1 MTLHSFFGHVRL
13 PLASGNE
20 DQVPLL
26 QELWAYFVTRWLTP
40 DYSGYI
46 YENIKIDPNPLIS
59 PAAVILAA
67 FAAVMIGCSLW
78 IFRRRTLGRLV
89 RRLLRQDAL
98 GPQNAK
104 TFAELS
110 LDAKSA
116 PARFINRLT
125 LAKMV
130 RCVEEDAFYGV
141 NTENSDSTDSPEG
154 EEGAEK
160 AESAESA
167 EPAGNEPDASTAET
181 ADTPEGTPTAETA
194 EKTEETEKTEE
205 IRPDAF
211 ALSQVAKVKY
221 KRKPEDHFY
230 IAADKKHRAAVLFDS
245 KGTNPMGL
253 LVVAA
258 SFLIVAVLLV
268 KIWPSL
274 LHLFDKAISG
284 FKRF

>member
-1 MTLHSFFGHVRL
+1 M
-13 PLASGNE
+13 
-20 DQVPLL
+20 

-141 NTENSDSTDSPEG
+141 NTENGENTDSPEG

-160 AESAESA
+160 VESAEN
-167 EPAGNEPDASTAET
+167 AGNEPDASAAETADTPEGTSTAET
-181 ADTPEGTPTAETA
+181 ADTPEGTPAAETA
-194 EKTEETEKTEE
+194 EKTEESEESEE

>member
-1 MTLHSFFGHVRL
+1 M
-13 PLASGNE
+13 
-20 DQVPLL
+20 

-104 TFAELS
+104 TFAALS

-141 NTENSDSTDSPEG
+141 NTGNGENTDSPEG

-160 AESAESA
+160 VESAESAESA
-167 EPAGNEPDASTAET
+167 EPAENAGNEPDASTAET

-194 EKTEETEKTEE
+194 EKTEESEESEE

-258 SFLIVAVLLV
+258 SFLVVAVLLV

>member
-1 MTLHSFFGHVRL
+1 M
-13 PLASGNE
+13 
-20 DQVPLL
+20 

-141 NTENSDSTDSPEG
+141 TTENGDSTDSPEG

-160 AESAESA
+160 AENAENAENAESAESA
-167 EPAGNEPDASTAET
+167 EPAESAESAESAGNEPDASTAET

-194 EKTEETEKTEE
+194 EKTEE

>member
-141 NTENSDSTDSPEG
+141 NTGNGENADSPEG
-154 EEGAEK
+154 DEGAEK
-160 AESAESA
+160 AECAESAESA
-167 EPAGNEPDASTAET
+167 EPAENAGNEPDASTAET
-181 ADTPEGTPTAETA
+181 A
-194 EKTEETEKTEE
+194 EKTEESEESEE

>member
-1 MTLHSFFGHVRL
+1 M
-13 PLASGNE
+13 
-20 DQVPLL
+20 

-141 NTENSDSTDSPEG
+141 NTENGDSTDSPEG

-167 EPAGNEPDASTAET
+167 ESAENIESAEPAGNEPDA
-181 ADTPEGTPTAETA
+181 PTAETA
-194 EKTEETEKTEE
+194 EKTEESEETEETEETEE

-230 IAADKKHRAAVLFDS
+230 IAADQKHRAAVLFDS

-258 SFLIVAVLLV
+258 SFLIVAVLFV